1 MTDEQITEFISETK
15 TFLRD
20 FKIKE
25 LLELKSNGF
34 PHYKQT
40 TSYAK

>member
-1 MTDEQITEFISETK
+1 MTDKQITEFISETR